1 MGPDPAPLMSAPELT
16 LRTSGITWRTEGYG
30 GPDNDVRLSALGELC
45 VDVQRLAR
53 STLVKISASDSP
65 ASSSTSAAP
74 KSLPGGTR
82 GSQQHPP
89 RNDRPPHRLG
99 KTLPWRSSWVPAFL
113 AGPAPSRARRPR
125 STPARMVVV
134 GRSCRTTDDILWGG
148 CRPGRQVSADPYS
161 GSMRRTNCGSQT
173 RSWMT
178 PSSRGAVVRRY
189 FSSSGVAFASTQ
201 GTARRMWR

>member
-1 MGPDPAPLMSAPELT
+1 MPAPELT

-30 GPDNDVRLSALGELC
+30 GPDNDVRLTALGELC

-53 STLVKISASDSP
+53 STSVKISASDSP
-65 ASSSTSAAP
+65 ASSSASTTPNRFRETHVA
-74 KSLPGGTR
+74 
-82 GSQQHPP
+82 
-89 RNDRPPHRLG
+89 
-99 KTLPWRSSWVPAFL
+99 RSSIRRGTTGRRTVWANVTGPDRRVPAFL
-113 AGPAPSRARRPR
+113 
-125 STPARMVVV
+125 PARAVAGTSAQINACPDG
-134 GRSCRTTDDILWGG
+134 GRGQKLPDYGGDDILWGG

-161 GSMRRTNCGSQT
+161 GAMRRTNCGSQT

>member
-1 MGPDPAPLMSAPELT
+1 MPAPELT
-16 LRTSGITWRTEGYG
+16 LRTSGITCRTESYG
-30 GPDNDVRLSALGELC
+30 GPDNDVRLTALGELC
-45 VDVQRLAR
+45 VDLQRLAR
-53 STLVKISASDSP
+53 STLVKIGASDSP
-65 ASSSTSAAP
+65 ASSSASAAP
-74 KSLPGGTR
+74 NRLRKTR

-99 KTLPWRSSWVPAFL
+99 KCL
-113 AGPAPSRARRPR
+113 ADRRGSPH
-125 STPARMVVV
+125 
-134 GRSCRTTDDILWGG
+134 SCRPPRGRGHVGPDQGLPGWWSWSEAAEVRWGRHFWG
-148 CRPGRQVSADPYS
+148 CCRPGRQVSADPYS
-161 GSMRRTNCGSQT
+161 GAMRRTNCGSQT

>member
-1 MGPDPAPLMSAPELT
+1 MTVDKVATARAS
-16 LRTSGITWRTEGYG
+16 S
-30 GPDNDVRLSALGELC
+30 RLS
-45 VDVQRLAR
+45 RK
-53 STLVKISASDSP
+53 TK
-65 ASSSTSAAP
+65 TSYFW
-74 KSLPGGTR
+74 GGTR

-99 KTLPWRSSWVPAFL
+99 KRYGPIVVVPH
-113 AGPAPSRARRPR
+113 SCRPR
-125 STPARMVVV
+125 AVAGTAAQISACPDG
-134 GRSCRTTDDILWGG
+134 GRGQKLPKYGGDDILWGS

-189 FSSSGVAFASTQ
+189 FSSSGVAFANTQ